1 MNTYQPDPIDTS
13 MIELPQE
20 IIAIGEKLAKNIHD
34 TWAAQRYADGW
45 QYGPERNDQQKQHP
59 CLIPYE
65 ELSEEEKTYDRNTA
79 MQTLRLITALGF
91 EIRRKTE
98 E

>member
-45 QYGPERNDQQKQHP
+45 Q
-59 CLIPYE
+59 
-65 ELSEEEKTYDRNTA
+65 
-79 MQTLRLITALGF
+79 
-91 EIRRKTE
+91 
-98 E
+98 